1 MEDPMIRF
9 IPLFSLV
16 LLLGGCITTGPTD
29 NVDFGKI
36 ETIRELE
43 GVYQNLGERE
53 QGAPPVYLSRVIWPE
68 AAGIDHAAITAIE
81 VRLLSPNTL
90 GVRASSK
97 DGVEKESTFVEGKD
111 FEIHSGHIRLKQN
124 VGIAGF
130 KSGEPVVGPYYERD
144 ELGLDRKGHGKLSKQ
159 GGFVGLVMMLIP
171 MAIGV
176 SEEVRFIRIDKA
188 PNP

>member
-1 MEDPMIRF
+1 MENPMRRF
-9 IPLFSLV
+9 IPLFGLV

-29 NVDFGKI
+29 NVDFDKI

-53 QGAPPVYLSRVIWPE
+53 QGAPPVYLSQVIWPKT
-68 AAGIDHAAITAIE
+68 AGIAHAAITAIE

-97 DGVEKESTFVEGKD
+97 DGIEKEDTFVEGKD
-111 FEIHSGHIRLKQN
+111 FEIHSGRIRLKQSFR
-124 VGIAGF
+124 IAGF
-130 KSGEPVVGPYYERD
+130 KSGDPVVGPLYERE
-144 ELGLDRKGHGKLSKQ
+144 ELGLDRKGHGKLSNQ

-171 MAIGV
+171 LAIGV
-176 SEEVRFIRIDKA
+176 SEEVRFIRIEKV